1 MWGDICQMPAY
12 NWKYAVTVTLKGN
25 DMADLED
32 PWRYRNRFG
41 RPLNRGPWRYLST
54 VATKISP
61 ERLHEKKLRERI

>member
-1 MWGDICQMPAY
+1 
-12 NWKYAVTVTLKGN
+12 
-25 DMADLED
+25 MADLED

-61 ERLHEKKLRERI
+61 ERLHEKNCVNEYSGLNGKAHIMVNSNIWILW